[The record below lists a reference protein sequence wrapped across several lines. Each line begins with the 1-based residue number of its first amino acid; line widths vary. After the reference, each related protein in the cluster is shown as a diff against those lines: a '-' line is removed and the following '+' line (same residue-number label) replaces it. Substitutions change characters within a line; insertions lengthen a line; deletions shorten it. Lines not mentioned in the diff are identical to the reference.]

1 MDKYGKSQDLDQ
13 TCLILCCLL
22 ERSPSWEMCHLKSAL
37 VSLFPNCLSS
47 VPLYIL
53 FSTGFLP
60 EISIP
65 SVRFKD
71 ASSRKA
77 YQILLALINHPFLCM
92 ESSQGVL
99 SHCVA
104 FITSPWII
112 IVSTCLLPTP
122 IPTLDSL
129 QQEPQLIQ
137 LQGPALS
144 LAHKTGSVWIVEL
157 CKLIAVMWLL

>member
-1 MDKYGKSQDLDQ
+1 
-13 TCLILCCLL
+13 
-22 ERSPSWEMCHLKSAL
+22 MCRLKSAL
-37 VSLFPNCLSS
+37 VSLFLPKLPFFLCLCTSYS
-47 VPLYIL
+47 
-53 FSTGFLP
+53 STGFFP

-65 SVRFKD
+65 SVQFQD
-71 ASSRKA
+71 ASSRKS
-77 YQILLALINHPFLCM
+77 YQILPALIHHPFLCM
-92 ESSQGVL
+92 ESAQGVV

-129 QQEPQLIQ
+129 QQERQLIQ

-157 CKLIAVMWLL
+157 SKLTAVTWLL